1 MRRNVFDKTVITSFI
16 EKSFQNEKISEA
28 LKSSSTK
35 CFGTVIWK
43 KSKKSCYSIL
53 FKHIFRTE
61 SFLKL
66 RRVALRNLLVLWVK
80 KFKKILIPHPISK
93 HFQNQKFFGKQR
105 RVLYESYQYCEIKK
119 SSTKLWY
126 PILLKTIFRTTRF
139 LKQRKV
145 ALRKVP
151 ALWDKKNSTKLWYA
165 ILLKMLS
172 RTRGCL
178 KHRRVLYEIFQYCE
192 TKSFRQNRDSS
203 IIEKNF
209 QNQKVSEA
217 WKSSSTKCFGTVT

>member
-28 LKSSSTK
+28 LKSSSTN

-53 FKHIFRTE
+53 FKNIFRTE

-139 LKQRKV
+139 LKQR
-145 ALRKVP
+145 RGC
-151 ALWDKKNSTKLWYA
+151 STK
-165 ILLKMLS
+165 
-172 RTRGCL
+172 
-178 KHRRVLYEIFQYCE
+178 
-192 TKSFRQNRDSS
+192 SS
-203 IIEKNF
+203 
-209 QNQKVSEA
+209 
-217 WKSSSTKCFGTVT
+217 GTVRQKKFHKVVIRHLIENAFQDQRLFET